1 MTLYTSAPGRWTSYE
16 KTDEYDYD
24 LIYYDNKRLEQTD
37 AYGNRRNRRKQD
49 YGYEQRDGR
58 SRSDR
63 QSSRARMSKKQQ
75 KRRRRA
81 RRRKQFLII
90 VLVILAVVVCGKT
103 GMIDRIKA
111 SIGMISTSELQSE
124 GYPDSLIRLYEKH
137 PEAREFVLDYKN
149 HINDNESD
157 ESINIAGDVTDG
169 KIPLFIQWDER
180 WGYKTYGDDFLA
192 VTGCGPT
199 ALSMVCVGLTGDMN
213 MNPYAVAKLAQADGY
228 YVNGSGSSWDMMTG
242 LAGDLGL
249 SANELGLDADT
260 IRSKLR
266 DGHPIICIMGP
277 GDFTSTGHFIVL
289 TGVKSNGDVT
299 VNDPNSRKNSD
310 KSWNLE
316 EIMSQMR
323 NLWVYS
329 RA

>member
-1 MTLYTSAPGRWTSYE
+1 
-16 KTDEYDYD
+16 
-24 LIYYDNKRLEQTD
+24 
-37 AYGNRRNRRKQD
+37 
-49 YGYEQRDGR
+49 
-58 SRSDR
+58 
-63 QSSRARMSKKQQ
+63 MSKKQQ

-81 RRRKQFLII
+81 RRRKQFLVI
-90 VLVILAVVVCGKT
+90 VLVILAVVICGKT
-103 GMIDRIKA
+103 GMIDRLRA
-111 SIGMISTSELQSE
+111 SIGVISTSELQSE
-124 GYPDSLIRLYEKH
+124 GYPDSLIHLYEKNT
-137 PEAREFVLDYKN
+137 EAREFVLDYKD
-149 HINDNESD
+149 HVNDDASD
-157 ESINIAGDVTDG
+157 ESIDISGDVTDG

-199 ALSMVCVGLTGDMN
+199 ALSMVCVGLTGNLN
-213 MNPYAVAKLAQADGY
+213 MNPYAVAKMAQVDGY

-260 IRSKLR
+260 IRSKLK

-277 GDFTSTGHFIVL
+277 GDFTTTGHFIVL
-289 TGVKSNGDVT
+289 TGVKTNGDVI

-316 EIMSQMR
+316 EIMSQMK

-329 RA
+329 KA

>member
-1 MTLYTSAPGRWTSYE
+1 MKE
-16 KTDEYDYD
+16 TDEYDYD

-37 AYGNRRNRRKQD
+37 AYGNRQNRRKQD
-49 YGYEQRDGR
+49 YGYEQWDDR
-58 SRSDR
+58 SRGGR
-63 QSSRARMSKKQQ
+63 QTSRTRMSKKQQ

-103 GMIDRIKA
+103 GMIDRIRA
-111 SIGMISTSELQSE
+111 SVGVISTSELQAE

-157 ESINIAGDVTDG
+157 ESINISGDVTDG

-199 ALSMVCVGLTGDMN
+199 ALSMVCVGLTGNLN
-213 MNPYAVAKLAQADGY
+213 MNPYAVAKMAQADGY

-266 DGHPIICIMGP
+266 D
-277 GDFTSTGHFIVL
+277 
-289 TGVKSNGDVT
+289 
-299 VNDPNSRKNSD
+299 
-310 KSWNLE
+310 
-316 EIMSQMR
+316 
-323 NLWVYS
+323 
-329 RA
+329 

>member
-1 MTLYTSAPGRWTSYE
+1 
-16 KTDEYDYD
+16 
-24 LIYYDNKRLEQTD
+24 
-37 AYGNRRNRRKQD
+37 
-49 YGYEQRDGR
+49 
-58 SRSDR
+58 
-63 QSSRARMSKKQQ
+63 MSKKQQ
-75 KRRRRA
+75 RRHRRA
-81 RRRKQFLII
+81 RRRKQFLAI

-103 GMIDRIKA
+103 GMIDRIRV
-111 SIGMISTSELQSE
+111 SVGVISTSELQAE
-124 GYPDSLIRLYEKH
+124 GCPDSLIRLYEKK
-137 PEAREFVLDYKN
+137 PEARQFVLDYKN
-149 HINDNESD
+149 HRNDDAND
-157 ESINIAGDVTDG
+157 ESIDISGDVMDG
-169 KIPLFIQWDER
+169 KLPLFIQWDKR

-199 ALSMVCVGLTGDMN
+199 ALSMVCVGLTGNLN
-213 MNPYAVAKLAQADGY
+213 MNPYAVAKMAQADGY

-299 VNDPNSRKNSD
+299 VNDSNSRKNSD

-316 EIMSQMR
+316 EIMSQMK

-329 RA
+329 KA

>member
-1 MTLYTSAPGRWTSYE
+1 MKKS
-16 KTDEYDYD
+16 DEYDYD

-37 AYGNRRNRRKQD
+37 AYGNRRNRSRQD
-49 YGYEQRDGR
+49 YGYGQRDDR
-58 SRSDR
+58 SRNRR
-63 QSSRARMSKKQQ
+63 QTSRTRMSKKQQ

-81 RRRKQFLII
+81 RRRKQFLVI
-90 VLVILAVVVCGKT
+90 VLVILAVVICGKT
-103 GMIDRIKA
+103 GMIDRIRA
-111 SIGMISTSELQSE
+111 SIVVISTSELQSE
-124 GYPDSLIRLYEKH
+124 GYPDSLIHLYEKNT
-137 PEAREFVLDYKN
+137 EAREFVLDYKD
-149 HINDNESD
+149 HVNDDASD
-157 ESINIAGDVTDG
+157 ESIDISGDVTDG

-199 ALSMVCVGLTGDMN
+199 ALSMVCVGLTGNLN
-213 MNPYAVAKLAQADGY
+213 MNPYAVAKMAQADGY

-266 DGHPIICIMGP
+266 GGHPIICIMGP
-277 GDFTSTGHFIVL
+277 GDFTTTGHFIVL
-289 TGVKSNGDVT
+289 TGVKSNGDVI

-316 EIMSQMR
+316 EIMSQMK

-329 RA
+329 KA

>member
-1 MTLYTSAPGRWTSYE
+1 MKNS
-16 KTDEYDYD
+16 DDYD
-24 LIYYDNKRLEQTD
+24 LIYYDNNRLEQTD
-37 AYGNRRNRRKQD
+37 AYGNRQNRSKKDSR
-49 YGYEQRDGR
+49 YEQRDYE
-58 SRSDR
+58 SRSGH
-63 QSSRARMSKKQQ
+63 QTSRTRMSKKQQ
-75 KRRRRA
+75 RRHRRA
-81 RRRKQFLII
+81 RRRKQFLAI

-103 GMIDRIKA
+103 GMIDRIRV
-111 SIGMISTSELQSE
+111 SVGVISTSELQAE
-124 GYPDSLIRLYEKH
+124 GCPDSLIRLYEKK
-137 PEAREFVLDYKN
+137 PEARQFVLDYKN
-149 HINDNESD
+149 HRNDDAND
-157 ESINIAGDVTDG
+157 ESIDISGDVMDG
-169 KIPLFIQWDER
+169 KLPLFIQWDKR

-199 ALSMVCVGLTGDMN
+199 ALSMVCVGLTGNLN
-213 MNPYAVAKLAQADGY
+213 MNPYAVAKMAQADGY

-299 VNDPNSRKNSD
+299 VNDSNSRKNSD

-316 EIMSQMR
+316 EIMSQMK

-329 RA
+329 KA

>member
-1 MTLYTSAPGRWTSYE
+1 MKKA
-16 KTDEYDYD
+16 DEYDYD

-37 AYGNRRNRRKQD
+37 ACGNRRNESKQD
-49 YGYEQRDGR
+49 YGYRQRDYGNRSGR
-58 SRSDR
+58 QTSRT
-63 QSSRARMSKKQQ
+63 RMSKNQQ
-75 KRRRRA
+75 KRRRRV
-81 RRRKQFLII
+81 RRRKQFLVI

-103 GMIDRIKA
+103 GMIDRIRA
-111 SIGMISTSELQSE
+111 SVGVISTSELQSE

-137 PEAREFVLDYKN
+137 PEAREFVLDYKD
-149 HINDNESD
+149 HVNDNANE
-157 ESINIAGDVTDG
+157 ESIDISGDMTDG

-199 ALSMVCVGLTGDMN
+199 ALSMVCVGLTGNLN
-213 MNPYAVAKLAQADGY
+213 MNPYAVAKMAQADGY

-249 SANELGLDADT
+249 SAKELGLDADT

-277 GDFTSTGHFIVL
+277 GDFTTQGHFIVIRGIDSKGKL
-289 TGVKSNGDVT
+289 LI
-299 VNDPNSRKNSD
+299 NDPNSIANS
-310 KSWNLE
+310 KKRWSIGRVIKQIKAAWSY
-316 EIMSQMR
+316 SQE
-323 NLWVYS
+323 
-329 RA
+329 

>member
-1 MTLYTSAPGRWTSYE
+1 MKKS
-16 KTDEYDYD
+16 DEYDYD

-37 AYGNRRNRRKQD
+37 AYGNRRNRSRQD
-49 YGYEQRDGR
+49 YGYGQRDDR
-58 SRSDR
+58 SRNRR
-63 QSSRARMSKKQQ
+63 QTSRKRMKRQQ

-81 RRRKQFLII
+81 RRRKQFLVI
-90 VLVILAVVVCGKT
+90 VLVILAVVICGKT
-103 GMIDRIKA
+103 GMIDRLRA
-111 SIGMISTSELQSE
+111 SIGVISTSEFQSE
-124 GYPDSLIRLYEKH
+124 GYPDSLIHLYEKNT
-137 PEAREFVLDYKN
+137 EAREFVLDYKD
-149 HINDNESD
+149 HVNDDASD
-157 ESINIAGDVTDG
+157 ESIDISGDVTDG

-199 ALSMVCVGLTGDMN
+199 ALSMVCVGLTGNLN
-213 MNPYAVAKLAQADGY
+213 MNPYAVAKMAQADGY

-260 IRSKLR
+260 IRSKLK

-277 GDFTSTGHFIVL
+277 GDFTTTGHFIVL
-289 TGVKSNGDVT
+289 TGVKSNGDVI

-316 EIMSQMR
+316 EIMSQMK

-329 RA
+329 KA

>member
-1 MTLYTSAPGRWTSYE
+1 MK

-37 AYGNRRNRRKQD
+37 AYGNRRNRSRQD
-49 YGYEQRDGR
+49 YGYGQREDR
-58 SRSDR
+58 SRNRR
-63 QSSRARMSKKQQ
+63 QTSRTRMSKKQQ

-81 RRRKQFLII
+81 RRRKQFLVI
-90 VLVILAVVVCGKT
+90 VLVILAVVICGKT
-103 GMIDRIKA
+103 GMIDRLRA
-111 SIGMISTSELQSE
+111 SIGVISTSELQSE
-124 GYPDSLIRLYEKH
+124 GYPDSLIHLYEKNT
-137 PEAREFVLDYKN
+137 EAREFVLDYKD
-149 HINDNESD
+149 HVNDDASD
-157 ESINIAGDVTDG
+157 ESIDISGDVTDG

-199 ALSMVCVGLTGDMN
+199 ALSMVCVGLTGNLN
-213 MNPYAVAKLAQADGY
+213 MNPYAVAKMAQADGY

-266 DGHPIICIMGP
+266 GGHPIICIMGP
-277 GDFTSTGHFIVL
+277 GDFTTTGHFIVL
-289 TGVKSNGDVT
+289 TGVKSNGDVI

-316 EIMSQMR
+316 EIMSQMK

-329 RA
+329 KA

>member
-1 MTLYTSAPGRWTSYE
+1 M
-16 KTDEYDYD
+16 
-24 LIYYDNKRLEQTD
+24 
-37 AYGNRRNRRKQD
+37 
-49 YGYEQRDGR
+49 
-58 SRSDR
+58 
-63 QSSRARMSKKQQ
+63 
-75 KRRRRA
+75 
-81 RRRKQFLII
+81 
-90 VLVILAVVVCGKT
+90 
-103 GMIDRIKA
+103 
-111 SIGMISTSELQSE
+111 
-124 GYPDSLIRLYEKH
+124 
-137 PEAREFVLDYKN
+137 
-149 HINDNESD
+149 
-157 ESINIAGDVTDG
+157 TDG

-199 ALSMVCVGLTGDMN
+199 ALSMVCVGLTGNLN
-213 MNPYAVAKLAQADGY
+213 MNPYAVAKMAQADGY
-228 YVNGSGSSWDMMTG
+228 YVNGSGSSWNMMTG

-249 SANELGLDADT
+249 SAKELGLDADT

-310 KSWNLE
+310 KSWDLE

-329 RA
+329 KA